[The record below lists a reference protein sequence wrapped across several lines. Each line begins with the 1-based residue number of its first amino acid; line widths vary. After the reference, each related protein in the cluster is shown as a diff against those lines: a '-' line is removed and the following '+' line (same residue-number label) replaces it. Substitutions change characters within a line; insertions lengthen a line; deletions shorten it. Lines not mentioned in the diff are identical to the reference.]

1 MGLGRDLSDF
11 VTGRRPEIRNRV
23 KFFLLSPIYDG
34 FYRLLPANPHAEI
47 ARKIAPGGGRLLDLC
62 TGTALVPALVARTR
76 PDLAIVGLDLSP
88 EMLRVGKWKLARHGI
103 RNATLVRGDAGSLPF
118 PDRSFETV
126 SVSYGLHELPTA
138 VRRRALEEIR
148 RVLRPGGRLIVADL
162 DRPPRFGFL
171 IDLYLSIGE
180 PAYAR
185 EVVSGGLV
193 RLLGEAGFSADAE
206 PATGAMP
213 MQLVVAQPLRDRV
226 GEHSSGRIAGV
237 RAS

>member
-1 MGLGRDLSDF
+1 
-11 VTGRRPEIRNRV
+11 
-23 KFFLLSPIYDG
+23 
-34 FYRLLPANPHAEI
+34 
-47 ARKIAPGGGRLLDLC
+47 
-62 TGTALVPALVARTR
+62 VPALVARAR

-88 EMLRVGKWKLARHGI
+88 EMLRVGKWKLARHDI
-103 RNATLVRGDAGSLPF
+103 RNATLVRGDAGNLPF
-118 PDRSFETV
+118 PDQSFETV

-171 IDLYLSIGE
+171 IDLYLLIGE
-180 PAYAR
+180 PACAR

-193 RLLGEAGFSADAE
+193 RLLREAGFSADAE

-213 MQLVVAQPLRDRV
+213 MQLVVAHPLHDRV
-226 GEHSSGRIAGV
+226 GEDGSGRIAGV
-237 RAS
+237 RVS